1 MNAELTLGRVKNVES
16 SPIKGLNPMNGTCD
30 DYRGTLKKKR
40 KSLLDLGIKIHLE
53 QHLQ

>member
-1 MNAELTLGRVKNVES
+1 MNAELTLGRVTNVES
-16 SPIKGLNPMNGTCD
+16 SPVKGLNPMALAMTIEGQ
-30 DYRGTLKKKR
+30 LKKKR